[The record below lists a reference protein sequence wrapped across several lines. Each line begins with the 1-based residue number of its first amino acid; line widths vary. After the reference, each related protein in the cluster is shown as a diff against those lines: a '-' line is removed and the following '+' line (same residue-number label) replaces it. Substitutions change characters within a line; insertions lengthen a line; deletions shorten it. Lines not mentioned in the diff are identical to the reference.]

1 MSYVYLFIFFFTAAH
16 FHLALVAASISHF
29 VTAATKLSCCSS
41 NKKKCLLCFLS
52 LALYLCRPFSL
63 WTSLACRLL
72 SLFLGLSFALY
83 SKINLSL
90 ILSITRIQRQL
101 PLSVFVVI
109 DSLVVSSS
117 QDAGSYATSRQNN
130 LDLHLGCHTCRLSYF
145 YIGMPV
151 VRTDG
156 LAVGR
161 CSVTWLPNFLG
172 WVVYHIFLPMVLRC
186 ARLARESST
195 IKRNI

>member
-1 MSYVYLFIFFFTAAH
+1 MLFFQQ
-16 FHLALVAASISHF
+16 
-29 VTAATKLSCCSS
+29 
-41 NKKKCLLCFLS
+41 KKCLLCFLS
-52 LALYLCRPFSL
+52 LALYLCRPFSR
-63 WTSLACRLL
+63 WTSLAYRLL

-90 ILSITRIQRQL
+90 ILSKTRIQRQL
-101 PLSVFVVI
+101 PLSVFVFI

-156 LAVGR
+156 LAVGQ
-161 CSVTWLPNFLG
+161 CLVTWLPNFLG

-186 ARLARESST
+186 AGPRARAPLSNV
-195 IKRNI
+195 IYRFGQG